1 MMAEYIHEAI
11 KKATYKDLDNGM
23 LFAEIP
29 GFTGVWVTGT
39 SVEECRD
46 ELIDVLGEW
55 LILKIRDNDSLPVVN
70 DIDICITEV
79 TAIV

>member
-29 GFTGVWVTGT
+29 GFAGVWVTGT

-55 LILKIRDNDSLPVVN
+55 LILKIRDNDPLPVVN

>member
-29 GFTGVWVTGT
+29 GFTGVWGTGT

-55 LILKIRDNDSLPVVN
+55 LILKIRDNDPLPVVN
-70 DIDICITEV
+70 NIDLCTTEV

>member
-11 KKATYKDLDNGM
+11 KKATYKVLDNGM

-29 GFTGVWVTGT
+29 DFAGVWATGT

-46 ELIDVLGEW
+46 ELIEVLGEW
-55 LILKIRDNDSLPVVN
+55 LILKIRENDPLPVVN
-70 DIDICITEV
+70 NIDLCIREV
-79 TAIV
+79 TTIV